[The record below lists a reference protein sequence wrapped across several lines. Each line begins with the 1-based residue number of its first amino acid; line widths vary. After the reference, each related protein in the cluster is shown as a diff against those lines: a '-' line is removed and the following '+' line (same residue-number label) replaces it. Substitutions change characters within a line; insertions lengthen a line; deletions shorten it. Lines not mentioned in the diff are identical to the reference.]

1 MSLLAATA
9 LATTS
14 TIPVRMTYW
23 GIPLWAQISVY
34 PLGIIAVGVFVYGFW
49 RHLRRWRGGKPEKL
63 DLSLW
68 ERIKALVKYGLIQA
82 RLSKEPKAMLMHQ
95 GIFWGMVV
103 LAIGTALA
111 TVDWDITHH
120 IFNFQ
125 FLRGNVYLTYK
136 TAMDIFGLAL
146 IAGLLVASFRRYVLR
161 PEKLKTRR
169 PPTFA
174 LDSFYL
180 LALLGFIA
188 VTGFVIEG
196 TRLAATNPPGAEW
209 SFAGAAVAGAFAS
222 VSESTLRSLHLWLW
236 LPHMLAAVVFI
247 ASIPFSKAFHMV
259 ASAVTVFV
267 RRLANP
273 GGLDDD
279 ALGATT
285 IADFSWRQVLQ
296 FDGCTWCGRCQDVC
310 PAYLSGASLSPKDVV
325 LKLGAQQMPPRKALS
340 NDGDGTNGPP
350 SLHGSVISADELW
363 ACTTCIACE
372 VACPVFIE
380 QPRGIVDLRRH
391 LVNEGEVDKGPQDAL
406 VKLQRY
412 GNSLGQSDRMR
423 AKWARDLAFE
433 IKDARKEPV
442 DYLWFVGDYA
452 SYDPRVQDVTRL
464 TASLFQRAGLDYGLL
479 FEAERNSGND
489 ARRLGEEGLF
499 EMLREKN
506 MAALEGASFGTIV
519 TTDPHS
525 FNALRNEYAWNG
537 GRPDILHYSQVLE
550 DLLDSGRLPVLES
563 LKDRSVT
570 FHDPC
575 YLGRYNGVYE
585 APRNVLR
592 KLGLQVVEMPR
603 NRELGHCCGA
613 GGGRIWM
620 EDTEGV
626 SERPAENRIR
636 EGAELPNV
644 SVFVVAC
651 PKDLVMFR
659 DAVKTTDSEDRIV
672 VKDLAELVWEAT
684 NSADYACIAP
694 TVADVPLGGN
704 T

>member
-9 LATTS
+9 LATTAAV
-14 TIPVRMTYW
+14 PVRMTYW
-23 GIPLWAQISVY
+23 GIPLWAEISVY
-34 PLGIIAVGVFVYGFW
+34 PLGIMAVAVFVYGFW
-49 RHLRRWRGGKPEKL
+49 RHLRRWRAGKPEKL

-68 ERIKALVKYGLIQA
+68 ERVKALVKYGLVQA

-111 TVDWDITHH
+111 TVDWDVTHY
-120 IFNFQ
+120 IFHFQ

-136 TAMDIFGLAL
+136 TAMDLFGLAL

-161 PEKLKTRR
+161 PEKLKTPK
-169 PPTFA
+169 PPTFV

-180 LALLGFIA
+180 LATLGFIS
-188 VTGFVIEG
+188 VTGFFVEG
-196 TRLAATNPPGAEW
+196 TRLAATTPPWAEW
-209 SFAGAAVAGAFAS
+209 SFVGGAVARAFGS
-222 VSESTLRSLHLWLW
+222 VSESTLRSVHLWLW
-236 LPHMLAAVVFI
+236 LPHMLVALLFI
-247 ASIPFSKAFHMV
+247 GSIPFTKAFHMV
-259 ASAVTVFV
+259 ASAITVFV
-267 RRLANP
+267 RRLGNP
-273 GGLDDD
+273 GSLDDN
-279 ALGATT
+279 ALGAET
-285 IADFSWRQVLQ
+285 IGDFSWRQVLQ

-310 PAYLSGASLSPKDVV
+310 PAYLSGASLSPKNVI
-325 LKLGAQQMPPRKALS
+325 LKLAAQKGPPRKVVP
-340 NDGDGTNGPP
+340 NDGSGTARP
-350 SLHGSVISADELW
+350 STLHGAVISADELW

-391 LVNEGEVDKGPQDAL
+391 LVNEGEIAKGPQDAL

-423 AKWARDLAFE
+423 ARWTRDLGFE

-452 SYDPRVQDVTRL
+452 SYDPRVQDVTKL
-464 TASLFQRAGLDYGLL
+464 TAGIFQRAGLDYGLL

-499 EMLREKN
+499 EMLRDKN
-506 MAALEGASFGTIV
+506 LAALEGAAFTTIV

-525 FNALRNEYAWNG
+525 FNALRNEYPWNG
-537 GRPDILHYSQVLE
+537 KRPNILHYSQVLE
-550 DLLDSGRLPVLES
+550 HLLDSGRLPVFES
-563 LKDRSVT
+563 LKGQSVT

-585 APRNVLR
+585 APRNVLG
-592 KLGLQVVEMPR
+592 KLGVHVVEMPR
-603 NRELGHCCGA
+603 NRERGHCCGA

-620 EDTEGV
+620 EDTEGI
-626 SERPAENRIR
+626 SERPAESRIR
-636 EGAELPNV
+636 EAAALSNV

-659 DAVKTTDSEDRIV
+659 DAVKTTDNEDRII

-684 NSADYACIAP
+684 NSAGYVHAAP
-694 TVADVPLGGN
+694 MAADTPLGGN